1 MEFGIEKCRA
11 NLDWKTNFQESQGK
25 SGKVRESLH
34 RLGTSQEK
42 IFYDCK
48 KCLVIK

>member
-25 SGKVRESLH
+25 SGKVL
-34 RLGTSQEK
+34 SQGK
-42 IFYDCK
+42 RYCFLVKSQGK
-48 KCLVIK
+48 K